1 MKKITALL
9 LALLLFL
16 PTMAMAEILE
26 FDDFTLE
33 IKEGDVYELGSKGEG
48 EILFMLYP
56 AYDPNATVFP
66 NINCTWTSAS
76 IATDLKRATP
86 MQLAES
92 IMTSAVSAFAQ
103 QGIAAT
109 NGQVVA
115 AEGSAEDGY
124 MVTYTIMDLDYS
136 GMGIDLQI
144 TQHQLQAY
152 MPLGPIG
159 TYVFTFTADSQEGV
173 EALSEYINAIT
184 RK

>member
-1 MKKITALL
+1 
-9 LALLLFL
+9 
-16 PTMAMAEILE
+16 
-26 FDDFTLE
+26 
-33 IKEGDVYELGSKGEG
+33 
-48 EILFMLYP
+48 
-56 AYDPNATVFP
+56 
-66 NINCTWTSAS
+66 
-76 IATDLKRATP
+76 

-103 QGIAAT
+103 QGIVAT
-109 NGQVVA
+109 NGQIVA

-152 MPLGPIG
+152 MPLGSTG
-159 TYVFTFTADSQEGV
+159 TYIFTFTADSQDGV
-173 EALSEYINAIT
+173 KALSEYIDAIT